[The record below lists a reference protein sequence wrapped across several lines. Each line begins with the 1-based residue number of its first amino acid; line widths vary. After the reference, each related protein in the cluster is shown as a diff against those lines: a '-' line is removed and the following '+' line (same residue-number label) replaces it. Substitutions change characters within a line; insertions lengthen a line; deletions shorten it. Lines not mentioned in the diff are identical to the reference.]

1 MWDSACIATV
11 YFCPPGTLH
20 SKLLGII
27 FAPMSAA
34 PDDDLRLEN
43 VQAQMRKG
51 VLDYCILLVIA
62 RGDHVYASDILS
74 TLKSSNL
81 LVVEGTIY
89 PLLSRLTRAG
99 YLTYTWVES
108 PAGPPRKYYSLTPRG
123 REALR
128 QMTEQWVAFTT
139 SINDLAKDL
148 AGTSP

>member
-1 MWDSACIATV
+1 MNA
-11 YFCPPGTLH
+11 
-20 SKLLGII
+20 
-27 FAPMSAA
+27 SAA
-34 PDDDLRLEN
+34 PDDDLRLDN

-62 RGDHVYASDILS
+62 RGKQVYASDILA

-81 LVVEGTIY
+81 LVVEGTVY
-89 PLLSRLTRAG
+89 PLLSRLNRAA

-108 PAGPPRKYYSLTPRG
+108 SAGPPRKYYSLTPRG

-139 SINDLAKDL
+139 SINDLAK
-148 AGTSP
+148 GSGETP